1 MGAQGVAAIQAGG
14 LVVDVLYAGPLGNDP
29 SQNDLVSWIVADDLH
44 VSVVKPKA
52 GDPTLQELQSREW
65 WYLVDLKTMQI
76 TWTGFGSYGGT
87 TQSDTI
93 AAQAFTQ
100 LMTALGK

>member
-14 LVVDVLYAGPLGNDP
+14 LVVDVLCSGQLGGDP
-29 SQNDLVSWIVADDLH
+29 TLTELKGWITADDLH
-44 VSVVKPKA
+44 VTVVNPKS

-65 WYLVDLKTMQI
+65 WYLVDLKSMQI

-93 AAQAFTQ
+93 ATEAFNQ